1 MISST
6 GKTGT
11 SSIYKSFVGMGR
23 MVKNRLLTKDMQGKQ
38 IENCTELWKSEKLK
52 LAVTIDLFRNYQTK
66 TTPERKEEFTQSI
79 AKQYS
84 TAKQTCLTKFVKE
97 IETNQITGDFFDNSD
112 LIALSFLNSDDKT
125 FISEDFINSM
135 LTDTTKF
142 EKLQRHI
149 TQNPSSPFK
158 SLYNKIHHKKYIS
171 CSNVTPF
178 TDKEV
183 DELLNTIA
191 RDSMRAFL
199 DNVGGPLRD
208 SWLACSLAHVITES
222 SATDF
227 FAFIV
232 GVLGLGGSI
241 TALLSYSN
249 VMFFMVENI
258 ILLYAFEM
266 QKVAFGSNNEHE

>member
-1 MISST
+1 
-6 GKTGT
+6 
-11 SSIYKSFVGMGR
+11 
-23 MVKNRLLTKDMQGKQ
+23 
-38 IENCTELWKSEKLK
+38 
-52 LAVTIDLFRNYQTK
+52 
-66 TTPERKEEFTQSI
+66 KEEFTQSI

-249 VMFFMVENI
+249 VMFFNQPTENKDSFKEEVAVTI
-258 ILLYAFEM
+258 RNLNAEKEKLESQLEQCREGHYEAEDRVNQQIRQEKLTLLTRLISKIE
-266 QKVAFGSNNEHE
+266 SEL